1 MSLSRRHFLASSAAG
16 TAVFGL
22 GLSPAFAG
30 TPSMPDWH
38 LGYTSAPAGGF
49 DPEPMRLVFGK
60 APNGLEGSLYRN
72 GPAQFLYGKDDY
84 ARHWFDGDGMVQRI
98 AIADGK
104 AVGLTVECRQSN
116 IEGELVTWI
125 QQALGKFDALV
136 LNPGAYSH
144 TSIAIHDAIRAVG
157 LPVIEVHLSNIHA
170 REAFRHHSYVSPVA
184 LGVICGL
191 GASGYKLALHALAE
205 KL

>member
-1 MSLSRRHFLASSAAG
+1 MAKR
-16 TAVFGL
+16 V
-22 GLSPAFAG
+22 
-30 TPSMPDWH
+30 
-38 LGYTSAPAGGF
+38 
-49 DPEPMRLVFGK
+49 LV
-60 APNGLEGSLYRN
+60 LN
-72 GPAQFLYGKDDY
+72 GPNLNMLGIREPQTYGSQTLADIEK
-84 ARHWFDGDGMVQRI
+84 AC
-98 AIADGK
+98 IADGK
-104 AVGLTVECRQSN
+104 SVGLTVECRQSN